1 MEKGDRVRKKHP
13 VQFHSDPL
21 ALGKKG
27 PLTGLVHS
35 CKIFHQVV
43 YEYHHCIVPYF
54 LQHWA
59 RYAQNFDFRTAK
71 FNKSH
76 TCRRLLTYISK
87 VMVINYLVI

>member
-1 MEKGDRVRKKHP
+1 MEKGDWVRKRDP

-59 RYAQNFDFRTAK
+59 RMHKILTFVLRHLIN
-71 FNKSH
+71 H
-76 TCRRLLTYISK
+76 THVGDC
-87 VMVINYLVI
+87 